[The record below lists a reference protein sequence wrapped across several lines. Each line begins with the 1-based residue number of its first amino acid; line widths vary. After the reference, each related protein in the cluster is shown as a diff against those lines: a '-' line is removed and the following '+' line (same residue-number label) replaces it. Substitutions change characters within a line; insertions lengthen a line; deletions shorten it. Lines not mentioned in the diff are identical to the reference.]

1 MSRTFWRWEERD
13 FGFRF
18 RAGTGRDA
26 REYYQARMPGSFY
39 IVPASQ
45 RKFTKDRMEK
55 LATLANAPA
64 SPRVV
69 ANPWRHYGRHW
80 DWIVAEDGVCFNW
93 AGCLEMEEIHRR
105 EDEGVQ
111 RAMDLVAE
119 LLGREDAVP
128 LSQRLVKQVH
138 VEMMGA
144 IYPFAGEWRTVALHK
159 GEGPTKWPLPSEGIQ
174 PLIDVLKRDVFAR
187 SPFITDDDDEVF
199 RYTSEVMNE
208 LLALHPFREG
218 NGRTA
223 FIVGNLILM
232 QNDMLPLAA
241 YERRTDEA
249 RFYDA
254 CEAGRISKNY
264 VPLAT
269 LLTEWEDRA
278 LTRWREAHG

>member
-80 DWIVAEDGVCFNW
+80 DWIVAEAGVCFNW

-105 EDEGVQ
+105 ED
-111 RAMDLVAE
+111 
-119 LLGREDAVP
+119 
-128 LSQRLVKQVH
+128 
-138 VEMMGA
+138 
-144 IYPFAGEWRTVALHK
+144 
-159 GEGPTKWPLPSEGIQ
+159 
-174 PLIDVLKRDVFAR
+174 
-187 SPFITDDDDEVF
+187 PFITDDDDEVF
-199 RYTSEVMNE
+199 RYASEVMNE